1 MCDGADTGFVFKS
14 NWGGTWVTNTALS
27 HSDLQG
33 DTSETKPSQPFRVN
47 GFALD
52 PLGWA
57 TKNNKDAT
65 NTWIWS
71 PSHHPN
77 GTEEFSAE
85 NRITE
90 YPNITSGASES
101 NDLRALANAKDK
113 EYFFTQADYEYWA
126 NTIQKI
132 QHKE

>member
-1 MCDGADTGFVFKS
+1 M
-14 NWGGTWVTNTALS
+14 
-27 HSDLQG
+27 
-33 DTSETKPSQPFRVN
+33 
-47 GFALD
+47 D

-101 NDLRALANAKDK
+101 NELRALGSMDDK
-113 EYFFTQADYEYWA
+113 GYFYTQADYGYWA
-126 NTIQKI
+126 NNYPEDTT
-132 QHKE
+132 